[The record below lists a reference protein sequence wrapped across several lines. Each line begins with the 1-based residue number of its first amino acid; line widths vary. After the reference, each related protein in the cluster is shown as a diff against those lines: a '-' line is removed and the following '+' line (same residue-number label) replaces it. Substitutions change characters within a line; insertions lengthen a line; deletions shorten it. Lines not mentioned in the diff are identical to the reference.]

1 QCGQPNYFCAS
12 YLGQVTLLF
21 SATKFL
27 DYVSKCVEQQ
37 GMRVGGDLMTEKFS
51 VAEVAA
57 LRNELLQGG
66 LDSFQTAELLKMFLT
81 GRGYGISPESA
92 LDAAG
97 RIESNC
103 DVEALHK
110 ELESLALVM

>member
-1 QCGQPNYFCAS
+1 
-12 YLGQVTLLF
+12 
-21 SATKFL
+21 
-27 DYVSKCVEQQ
+27 
-37 GMRVGGDLMTEKFS
+37 MTDKFS
-51 VAEVAA
+51 VSEVAA

-66 LDSFQTAELLKMFLT
+66 LDSFQTAELLKMFLV

-97 RIESNC
+97 RIEGMHC
-103 DVEALHK
+103 DVESLHK

>member
-1 QCGQPNYFCAS
+1 MG
-12 YLGQVTLLF
+12 
-21 SATKFL
+21 
-27 DYVSKCVEQQ
+27 
-37 GMRVGGDLMTEKFS
+37 EKFS

-66 LDSFQTAELLKMFLT
+66 LDSFQTAELLKMFLA
-81 GRGYGISPESA
+81 GRGYGVSPENA

-97 RIESNC
+97 RIESSNC
-103 DVEALHK
+103 NVESLHK

>member
-1 QCGQPNYFCAS
+1 
-12 YLGQVTLLF
+12 
-21 SATKFL
+21 
-27 DYVSKCVEQQ
+27 
-37 GMRVGGDLMTEKFS
+37 MRSSEGVKKMSQKFS

-57 LRNELLQGG
+57 LRSELLQGG
-66 LDSFQTAELLKMFLT
+66 LDYFQTAELLKMFLV

-97 RIESNC
+97 RIGESHC
-103 DVEALHK
+103 EVEELHK

>member
-1 QCGQPNYFCAS
+1 
-12 YLGQVTLLF
+12 
-21 SATKFL
+21 
-27 DYVSKCVEQQ
+27 
-37 GMRVGGDLMTEKFS
+37 MTEKFS
-51 VAEVAA
+51 VSEVAA

-66 LDSFQTAELLKMFLT
+66 LDSFQTAELLKMFLV

-97 RIESNC
+97 RIEGMHC
-103 DVEALHK
+103 DVESLHK